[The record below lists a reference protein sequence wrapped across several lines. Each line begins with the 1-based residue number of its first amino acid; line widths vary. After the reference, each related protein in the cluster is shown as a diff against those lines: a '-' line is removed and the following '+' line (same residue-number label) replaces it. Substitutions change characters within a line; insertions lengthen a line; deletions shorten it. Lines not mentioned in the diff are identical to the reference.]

1 MGNPKIAPSQRVTDI
16 FLSESFQ
23 PFFIKKNPAINSI
36 NQHIGINSIGG
47 IIVTA
52 NDITK
57 ADKPKPEK
65 PLIIPAKKQIK
76 IKRARSELF
85 KANVSNIIKCD

>member
-1 MGNPKIAPSQRVTDI
+1 
-16 FLSESFQ
+16 LSESFQ
-23 PFFIKKNPAINSI
+23 PFLIKTNPATNSI
-36 NQHIGINSIGG
+36 HQHTGINSIGG

-85 KANVSNIIKCD
+85 KANVSNITICD